1 MTNIISI
8 NISKRELIRD
18 IKRIS
23 NTKVTNEELEEV
35 ADRINE
41 LFYNEYNYNLRDII
55 QEVFGG
61 VRK

>member
-8 NISKRELIRD
+8 NINKRELITD
-18 IKRIS
+18 IKRIG

-55 QEVFGG
+55 KEVFGG